1 MGFGFRSSKLG
12 GGLKV
17 PWLNLG
23 AIAAA
28 ALAIGLIT
36 AKNLD
41 AGPGNELL
49 NVSYDPTRELYQSLN
64 AQFTANYA
72 QTTGKHVRIKQSH
85 GGSSR
90 QARSVIEGQQAAD
103 VVTLGLF
110 TDVDALRKHG
120 LIAEGWENRLPHHSQ
135 PYFSTI
141 VFVVR
146 KGNPKHI
153 HDWPDLITPGVSIIT
168 PDPRTSGNGKLSA
181 LAAFGAT
188 LAQGGSEA
196 QARDYLKAF
205 YEHVEVLDPA
215 ARTSATT
222 FAVQNIGDVH
232 VTWEDEALREV
243 DESKGEL
250 AIVYPA
256 RSILAEP
263 YVAWVDVNVSRDKTG
278 ATAKAYLDF
287 LFTDE
292 AQETIAKLGFRP
304 VNAKILEKYSS
315 RLPKLDLFP
324 VTLLARD
331 WEDTQYKFFDE
342 HGIVD
347 TVLKPAFP

>member
-1 MGFGFRSSKLG
+1 MRNS
-12 GGLKV
+12 
-17 PWLNLG
+17 PR
-23 AIAAA
+23 
-28 ALAIGLIT
+28 T
-36 AKNLD
+36 
-41 AGPGNELL
+41 
-49 NVSYDPTRELYQSLN
+49 TRKRPEN
-64 AQFTANYA
+64 N
-72 QTTGKHVRIKQSH
+72 VRIKQSH

-205 YEHVEVLDPA
+205 
-215 ARTSATT
+215 
-222 FAVQNIGDVH
+222 
-232 VTWEDEALREV
+232 LRACRGAGSGGPHLRHNLRGAKYWRCPC
-243 DESKGEL
+243 DLG
-250 AIVYPA
+250 
-256 RSILAEP
+256 RRG
-263 YVAWVDVNVSRDKTG
+263 VAGS
-278 ATAKAYLDF
+278 
-287 LFTDE
+287 
-292 AQETIAKLGFRP
+292 
-304 VNAKILEKYSS
+304 
-315 RLPKLDLFP
+315 
-324 VTLLARD
+324 
-331 WEDTQYKFFDE
+331 
-342 HGIVD
+342 
-347 TVLKPAFP
+347 